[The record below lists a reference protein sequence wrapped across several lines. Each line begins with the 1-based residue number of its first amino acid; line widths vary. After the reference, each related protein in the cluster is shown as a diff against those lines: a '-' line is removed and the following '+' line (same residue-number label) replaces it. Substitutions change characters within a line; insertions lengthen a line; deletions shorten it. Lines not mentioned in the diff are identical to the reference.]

1 MATLI
6 LDPHFE
12 QEIRADRADRRIDRY
27 DEVWDGTYLIA
38 PPKDV
43 EHSETPGKSTLGVK
57 QRTHCDRGYRLS
69 RRECQ
74 RPRR

>member
-38 PPKDV
+38 LLKDV
-43 EHSETPGKSTLGVK
+43 EHS
-57 QRTHCDRGYRLS
+57 DS
-69 RRECQ
+69 REIYFGR
-74 RPRR
+74 